1 MQNSDI
7 LSNVELVSARLLH
20 DLAGSVGAIVNYIEC
35 LSDDE
40 GLCEDMMSLL
50 SDAANDVMNKF
61 KLLKQAYS
69 ISDDNGDFGVTKHN
83 IKNYLKRKKIL
94 LEWDVD
100 VQLFDVELVEKVNKL
115 LTNMVMILMYFMI
128 NGSKVKVTLSKSSD
142 GGLLLEI
149 VACAQKIEVHDSIK
163 SILDRDISNR
173 ELNTK
178 NIQVNF
184 LMMLL
189 DNYHAKM
196 TYEVQETIFK
206 FFVCI

>member
-20 DLAGSVGAIVNYIEC
+20 DLAGSVGAMVNYIEC
-35 LSDDE
+35 LGDDE
-40 GLCEDMMSLL
+40 SLSEDMMSLL

-69 ISDDNGDFGVTKHN
+69 ISDDNGDFSVTKHN

-100 VQLFDVELVEKVNKL
+100 VQLFDVELVEKINKL
-115 LTNMVMILMYFMI
+115 LTNIVMILMYFMI
-128 NGSKVKVTLSKSSD
+128 NGSKVKVTLSRSSD
-142 GGLLLEI
+142 DGLLLEI
-149 VACAQKIEVHDSIK
+149 IACAQKIEIHDSIK
-163 SILDRDISNR
+163 CILDRDISNK

-178 NIQVNF
+178 NIHVNF

-189 DNYHAKM
+189 DNYNAKM
-196 TYEVQETIFK
+196 TYEVQKTMFK